1 MIAGD
6 RTRTI
11 TLTDFPK
18 TGSLYLRAALG
29 AVPLPLVSARTPE
42 IPDRAVELRGVEVD
56 IDNLAAYC
64 HATGQRFGDALPLTY
79 PFVLTF
85 PLVMQLVVARD
96 FPFAAVGA
104 VHAQNLI
111 ERRRDISVSEPLDIR
126 AHVENLREHPK
137 GLLVDAISE
146 VGVGRELVWRQV
158 TTFLHQ
164 QQTSLSGGPRPEPA
178 PEETPPPPLRTLTV
192 DQAMI
197 HRYAAASGDRNPIH
211 MSALSAKAFGFPR
224 AIAHG
229 MWSAA
234 AILGVIEGRIPAA
247 TTYAVKFGKPIPLP
261 ATVNA
266 YADQAAGA
274 VGGTGGWDLALKHPT
289 KGYPHLTAT
298 LR

>member
-1 MIAGD
+1 MMSDATG
-6 RTRTI
+6 TVS
-11 TLTDFPK
+11 LSEPPK
-18 TGSLYLRAALG
+18 TGNLYLKAALG
-29 AVPLPLVSARTPE
+29 AVPLLSSRKSV
-42 IPDRAVELRGVEVD
+42 IPDRAVELSGVRVD
-56 IDNLAAYC
+56 PDQLAAYC
-64 HATGQRFGDALPLTY
+64 HATGLRFGDALPLTY

-85 PLVMQLVVARD
+85 PLVMHLVVARD
-96 FPFAAVGA
+96 FPFVAVGA
-104 VHAQNLI
+104 VHAENVI
-111 ERRRDISVSEPLDIR
+111 ERTRDISVSEPLDIR
-126 AHVENLREHPK
+126 AHVENLREHPR

-146 VGVGRELVWRQV
+146 ISVGREQVWRQV

-164 QQTSLSGGPRPEPA
+164 QKTSLSGGPRPA
-178 PEETPPPPLRTLTV
+178 PKPDEAPPPPLRTLKV
-192 DQAMI
+192 DQARI

-234 AILGVIEGRIPAA
+234 AILGAIEGRVASA
-247 TTYAVKFGKPIPLP
+247 TTYSVKFGKPILLP

-266 YADQAAGA
+266 YADRAE
-274 VGGTGGWDLALKHPT
+274 GGWDLALKHPR